1 MNSDHQPKTPVIE
14 GAMKEHR
21 FSWILACL
29 EPCHRCEPSNSLS
42 QNDQRETGA
51 RAGLVSNL
59 HVPAGRS
66 DLDRHVE
73 RPMIDCDKAESFP
86 LSPTREQVDAY
97 IRLLD
102 WQIQRGDVGLPL
114 LSAEKRRPA
123 GSTLQRWVSTVL
135 FCGMVAFVLG
145 CSAWLL
151 QLIYEAFN

>member
-1 MNSDHQPKTPVIE
+1 MNSDHLPKTPVIE

-29 EPCHRCEPSNSLS
+29 EPGHRCEPSSSLR
-42 QNDQRETGA
+42 QNEQRETGA

-59 HVPAGRS
+59 HDQVGRS
-66 DLDRHVE
+66 DLDRPVE
-73 RPMIDCDKAESFP
+73 RPIIECDKAESFP
-86 LSPTREQVDAY
+86 WSPTREQVDAY

-102 WQIQRGDVGLPL
+102 WQIQREDVGPPL
-114 LSAEKRRPA
+114 LSAEKRTPA
-123 GSTLQRWVSTVL
+123 GSALQRWVSTVL
-135 FCGMVAFVLG
+135 FCGLVAFVLG